1 MAYWKTMGREEI
13 SALCA
18 KNEAIA
24 KAWGELA
31 KRRDF
36 PIIKNKVVEMH
47 SNAHFV
53 KNVDEVSVIF
63 KAGSRLNKYVIET
76 REDGT
81 KFTLY
86 ENVA

>member
-18 KNEAIA
+18 QNEAIA

-36 PIIKNKVVEMH
+36 PIIKNKVVEMY
-47 SNAHFV
+47 SNSHFI
-53 KNVDEVSVIF
+53 KNIDEVSVIF
-63 KAGSRLNKYVIET
+63 KAGHRLDKYLIEIA
-76 REDGT
+76 DGEA
-81 KFTLY
+81 KFTRY